1 MKKNKICWLF
11 ALLASVVLV
20 SAAFA
25 APKQQTASSKQHQQP
40 ALRWVSLSTD
50 SRDTVREIIRSE
62 VDSRESF
69 STRQEEKTNLKV
81 VEDEKEK
88 EDSDYKNA
96 IVAAKKE
103 FVRAKKKRDDLTSQF
118 HMVSTDLDESAKGI
132 KNIRATIENL
142 DGQISRYQ
150 QDIQAQ
156 QNALKRWLLTEKQG
170 EIAVAVIYTRG
181 FRDSAHALEGKAD
194 VASAPLVAAHMGT
207 YVQSFTKMINNVATV
222 DFIRATEEGTA
233 KWNNEEPIRIE
244 LEKGVKGTSYLRL
257 KRYEL
262 YPFQENKAGKGRTA
276 HGSAFKAAIIK
287 SRKDL
292 EDFLA
297 ANQFTPANYD
307 LDRANRLIAG
317 TLQNNAAAEEGL
329 NEQIKS
335 FQDRILNLQG
345 KINTSKSERETQK
358 SLLKRREE
366 NYYKLSVD
374 VAEIRSKKEEAE
386 RAFAQAQATL
396 QGKKRVHESII
407 IKTALAATKGSQT
420 PAEASAEVI
429 LDKLEEVRNDAKT
442 QHSSSATE
450 VTNFQV
456 TSETATQS
464 ITEARITSVRLI
476 SFVNEG
482 DSVRV
487 KMAFRVR
494 TVLEEQ
500 PPAEEQAK
508 NAPPPPAGAKTEKPV
523 APAPSGVKQA
533 AITPSPAPAVPPFK
547 RSYRPLAVKDALNC
561 YFELRSVNPS
571 REGLRIVFEVVNLDQ
586 ETRKVAFYD
595 RSFPAS
601 WPRSK
606 LTDDAQQSHDPD
618 IAYAWQGAE
627 KKTMQEIDVR
637 GRGVEIQPQTSAT
650 MELIFKNLPANTRIV
665 KIQLHPFIY
674 TYSGRREAWQEFELE
689 MPEMRLRR

>member
-1 MKKNKICWLF
+1 MTRHKICWLL
-11 ALLASVVLV
+11 ALIASAVLV
-20 SAAFA
+20 SSAFA
-25 APKQQTASSKQHQQP
+25 APKHQAASSKQHQQP

-69 STRQEEKTNLKV
+69 SARQEEKANLKV
-81 VEDEKEK
+81 VEDEKER
-88 EDSDYKNA
+88 EDSEYKNA
-96 IVAAKKE
+96 IVTAKKE

-142 DGQISRYQ
+142 DGQINRYQ
-150 QDIQAQ
+150 QDIHAQ
-156 QNALKRWLLTEKQG
+156 QESLKRWLVTEKQG
-170 EIAVAVIYTRG
+170 EIVVAVIYTRG
-181 FRDSAHALEGKAD
+181 FRDSAHALEGRAD
-194 VASAPLVAAHMGT
+194 VASAPLIAGHMGT
-207 YVQSFTKMINNVATV
+207 YIQSFTKMINNVAAA

-244 LEKGVKGTSYLRL
+244 LEKSVRGTSYLRL

-262 YPFQENKAGKGRTA
+262 YPFQENKAGKVRSSQGA
-276 HGSAFKAAIIK
+276 AFKTAIIK

-292 EDFLA
+292 EDFLTA
-297 ANQFTPANYD
+297 SQYAPAGYD
-307 LDRANRLIAG
+307 LDRANRVIAN

-345 KINTSKSERETQK
+345 KISASRSERETQK

-366 NYYKLSVD
+366 SYYKLSVD
-374 VAEIRSKKEEAE
+374 VADIRSKKEDAE
-386 RAFAQAQATL
+386 RAFVQAQTTL

-456 TSETATQS
+456 TSETTTQS
-464 ITEARITSVRLI
+464 ITEARITAVRLI

-487 KMAFRVR
+487 KMSFRVR

-508 NAPPPPAGAKTEKPV
+508 TGPKPPVQAKTGQPV
-523 APAPSGVKQA
+523 APAAPVGKQA
-533 AITPSPAPAVPPFK
+533 SLAPAPFK
-547 RSYRPLAVKDALNC
+547 RTYRPMAVKDALGC
-561 YFELRSVNPS
+561 HFELRSVNPS
-571 REGLRIVFEVVNLDQ
+571 REGLRVLFEVVNLDQ
-586 ETRKVAFYD
+586 EKRKVAFYD
-595 RSFPAS
+595 HSFPAS

-606 LTDDAQQSHDPD
+606 LTDDSQKGHDPD
-618 IAYAWQGAE
+618 IAYVWQGAE
-627 KKTMQEIDVR
+627 KKTMMEIDTR
-637 GRGVEIQPQTSAT
+637 GRGVEIQPGTSAT
-650 MELIFKNLPANTRIV
+650 MELIFKNIPANAHAV
-665 KIQLHPFIY
+665 KIALHPFIY
-674 TYSGRREAWQEFELE
+674 YLSGRREVWQEFELE
-689 MPEMRLRR
+689 MPEIRLRR